1 MVVHVNGKNF
11 ESEVLQSLTPVL
23 VDFWAP
29 WCGPCK
35 MIGPSIDELGK
46 ELDGKIKVCKLNVDE
61 AQEIAV
67 QFGVMSIP
75 ALLLFKQGKVVTQT
89 IGALP
94 KKEIENFIKKN
105 V

>member
-1 MVVHVNGKNF
+1 MNGKNF